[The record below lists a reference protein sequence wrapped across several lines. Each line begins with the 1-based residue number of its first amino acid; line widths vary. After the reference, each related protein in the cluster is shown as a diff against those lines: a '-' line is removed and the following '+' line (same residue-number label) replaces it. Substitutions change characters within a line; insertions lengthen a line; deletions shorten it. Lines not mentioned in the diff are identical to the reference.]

1 MLSGNGVYDFLSIRY
16 GAPLQLL
23 RCAPFRAPGS
33 RAIAIARQLLHVNSA
48 FCYLQTLITAEA
60 QVGMDLNAMAAD
72 TWRQALLNFVPGL
85 YISAT
90 MGVIKSSTV
99 YCGAGSSNSALCIS
113 LTCDVRC
120 TPLCLSSLQT
130 LITAVAQVGVDL
142 NAMAAN
148 TWRQAPLQFVPG
160 LGPRKARALLAAI
173 AANDNH
179 VKTRVDLLRPNV
191 SAR

>member
-1 MLSGNGVYDFLSIRY
+1 MTIVLRRFC
-16 GAPLQLL
+16 LL
-23 RCAPFRAPGS
+23 
-33 RAIAIARQLLHVNSA
+33 
-48 FCYLQTLITAEA
+48 
-60 QVGMDLNAMAAD
+60 
-72 TWRQALLNFVPGL
+72 
-85 YISAT
+85 
-90 MGVIKSSTV
+90 
-99 YCGAGSSNSALCIS
+99 
-113 LTCDVRC
+113 
-120 TPLCLSSLQT
+120 SLQT

-191 SAR
+191 SAWHGFSCV